1 MTEPVFVMDFGT
13 CFSAAAVVSG
23 GEVQLIREPSTGSFS
38 WPSAVYLEAGRL
50 VAGSPAVQRRNR
62 DPAGFRSE
70 LKRYLGQDAAIHLG
84 GRGYPVRELVTA
96 VIGALKTAAE
106 ATAGTGISRAVLT
119 VPASYGRADQRRRLL
134 ISAAE
139 ATGLRTVELLPEPVA
154 AVFAPVMGQP
164 PSPGDL
170 VLVYDFGGGTFDTA
184 LVRIGAGQHE
194 VLGSAALD
202 DCGGLDLD
210 AVLTS
215 SLTANTGGWLQTA
228 FRGETKSA
236 GDSAALRVKL
246 TIGDS
251 ARNLKHQLSD
261 TTEAEEFILP
271 DAAPARLTRQEL
283 GALAAPLLDRTVEC
297 CRGLLKRLDVAASDL
312 SVVVTVGGSTRMPA
326 VADLVGLAFGRP
338 VRRADDPDLAVV
350 SGAAQW
356 ARSHAVRK
364 VPALP
369 RTDGATL
376 LRWMI
381 PPGRLLRWL
390 VPAGTPYEE
399 GAPLARIRLD
409 DGTIWDLCAARPGRV
424 EQVLAE
430 TGDVVS
436 KDRWLAV
443 ALEQPSSG

>member
-1 MTEPVFVMDFGT
+1 MTEPVLVMDFGT

-38 WPSAVYLEAGRL
+38 WPSAVYLEGGRL
-50 VAGSPAVQRRNR
+50 LAGSPAVQRRNR
-62 DPAGFRSE
+62 DPAGYRSE

-84 GRGYPVRELVTA
+84 GRGYPVRELVA
-96 VIGALKTAAE
+96 VVIGALKYAAE
-106 ATAGTGISRAVLT
+106 ATAGASISRAVLT
-119 VPASYGRADQRRRLL
+119 VPASYGRADQRRALL
-134 ISAAE
+134 INAAG

-164 PSPGDL
+164 PSQGDL

-184 LVRIGAGQHE
+184 LVRISAGQHE

-215 SLTANTGGWLQTA
+215 SLTKSTGEWLQTA
-228 FRGETKSA
+228 FRAEARPG
-236 GDSAALRVKL
+236 GDSAALRIKL
-246 TIGDS
+246 SVGDT
-251 ARNLKHQLSD
+251 ARSLKHQLSD

-271 DAAPARLTRQEL
+271 DASPARLTRQEL
-283 GALAAPLLDRTVEC
+283 TALAAPLLDRTMEC
-297 CRGLLKRLDVAASDL
+297 CRGLLKRLDVAATDL
-312 SVVVTVGGSTRMPA
+312 SAVVTVGGSTRMPA
-326 VADLVGLAFGRP
+326 VTDLVERAFGCP

-350 SGAAQW
+350 QGAAQW

-364 VPALP
+364 IPALP
-369 RTDGATL
+369 RSDGTTL
-376 LRWMI
+376 LRWVI
-381 PPGRLLRWL
+381 PPARLLRWL
-390 VPAGTPYEE
+390 VPPGATYEE
-399 GAPLARIRLD
+399 GAPLARVRLD
-409 DGTIWDLCAARPGRV
+409 DGTIWDLCASRPGCV

-443 ALEQPSSG
+443 AREQ

>member
-1 MTEPVFVMDFGT
+1 VVTEPVFVMDFGT

-23 GEVQLIREPSTGSFS
+23 AEVQLIREPSTGSFS
-38 WPSAVYLEAGRL
+38 WPSAVYLESGRL
-50 VAGSPAVQRRNR
+50 LAGSAAVHRRTR
-62 DPAGFRSE
+62 DPAGYRSE
-70 LKRYLGQDAAIHLG
+70 LKRYLGQDAAIDLG

-96 VIGALKTAAE
+96 VIGALKNAAE
-106 ATAGTGISRAVLT
+106 AAAGTGISRAVLT

-184 LVRIGAGQHE
+184 LVRIGDGQHE

-215 SLTANTGGWLQTA
+215 SLTASTGGWLQTA
-228 FRGETKSA
+228 FTGEA
-236 GDSAALRVKL
+236 RPGGDSAALRIKL
-246 TIGDS
+246 TIGDT

-271 DAAPARLTRQEL
+271 DASPARLTRREL

-297 CRGLLKRLDVAASDL
+297 SRGLLKRLDVAPGDL

-326 VADLVGLAFGRP
+326 VAELVGHAFGRP

-350 SGAAQW
+350 QGAAQW
-356 ARSHAVRK
+356 ARSYAVRK

-369 RTDGATL
+369 RSDGTTL

-390 VPAGTPYEE
+390 VPLGATYEE
-399 GAPLARIRLD
+399 GAPLARVRLD
-409 DGTIWDLCAARPGRV
+409 DGTIWDLCASRPGRV
-424 EQVLAE
+424 EHVLAE

-443 ALEQPSSG
+443 AHEQ